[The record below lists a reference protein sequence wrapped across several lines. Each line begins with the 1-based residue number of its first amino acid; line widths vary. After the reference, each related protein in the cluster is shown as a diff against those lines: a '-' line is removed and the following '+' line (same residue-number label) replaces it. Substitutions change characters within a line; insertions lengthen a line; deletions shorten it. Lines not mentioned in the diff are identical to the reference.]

1 MQLKK
6 IPALSWYF
14 AIYNF
19 VSYHR
24 VRLND
29 VDRRQ
34 IHTQIVAVMCTGVL
48 MWSYAI
54 LASFTIASPI
64 PGIIGL
70 ICSLIHLLSPL
81 MYRVTNNTYL
91 ISNVL
96 LGAGIIH
103 QATFTYFTGGFL
115 SNILIWFGV
124 LPLIGGVICAQ
135 RGAVTW
141 SVTSAMVAFGFFI
154 LHISGYECPNL
165 ISQTGHLWSQVLLVF
180 GWIFISTT
188 LVVVYAGLRQHTE
201 ELLQSQGQK
210 IDDLFRVLF
219 HDLANPLGRI
229 TIGLSIAKKSMPQGE
244 PNRGFEIATQAS
256 EAMLEITQ
264 NIRKMYAVS
273 KGKAN
278 VDLTMISLNSAVE
291 YVTRVFS
298 TELERKQLT
307 IEYHWDKNAG
317 LNVLVEPISFNNQ
330 VLGNIISNAIK
341 FSPTGGKIVINAY
354 PIHQGSYAI
363 EIKDSGIGIPEQLIK
378 SLFDINK
385 KTSRPGTMGESGTGF
400 GMHIMKSFVEMYGG
414 QVGVESIEARDDAPS
429 GTTVRLILK
438 GEWS

>member
-1 MQLKK
+1 MQIKR
-6 IPALSWYF
+6 IPALRWYF

-29 VDRRQ
+29 IDRRQ
-34 IHTQIVAVMCTGVL
+34 IHAQIVTVLCTGVL

-54 LASFTIASPI
+54 LASFTIASPV
-64 PGIIGL
+64 PGFVGL
-70 ICSLIHLLSPL
+70 ACSLVHLLSPL
-81 MYRVTNNTYL
+81 MFRFTNNTYF

-103 QATFTYFTGGFL
+103 QSTFTYFTGGFT

-135 RGAVTW
+135 KGAITW
-141 SVTSAMVAFGFFI
+141 SLTSAIVALGFFI
-154 LHISGYECPNL
+154 LHVSGYECPNL
-165 ISQTGHLWSQVLLVF
+165 ITQTGFVWSHALLVF

-201 ELLQSQGQK
+201 ELLQQQGQK

-229 TIGLSIAKKSMPQGE
+229 TIGLSLAKKQLPATEGS
-244 PNRGFEIATQAS
+244 RGLEIASQAS

-273 KGKAN
+273 KGKAH
-278 VDLTMISLNSAVE
+278 VDLTMVSLNSAVE
-291 YVTRVFS
+291 YVTRVFFN
-298 TELERKQLT
+298 ELERKQLA
-307 IEYHWDKNAG
+307 IEYHYDKNAG
-317 LNVLVEPISFNNQ
+317 LNLLVEPVSFNNQ

-341 FSPTGGKIVINAY
+341 FSPIGSKIVINVY
-354 PIHQGSYAI
+354 PVNQGTYAV
-363 EIKDSGIGIPEQLIK
+363 EIKDSGIGMPEVLIK
-378 SLFDINK
+378 NLFDINK
-385 KTSRPGTMGESGTGF
+385 KTSRPGTMGEIGTGF

-414 QVGVESIEARDDAPS
+414 QVAIESLEGQNDMPS

>member
-14 AIYNF
+14 VIFNF

-34 IHTQIVAVMCTGVL
+34 IHSQIVTVMCTGVL

-54 LASFTIASPI
+54 LASFTISSPV
-64 PGIIGL
+64 PGVVGL
-70 ICSLIHLLSPL
+70 ICSLVHLLSPL
-81 MYRVTNNTYL
+81 LFRFTNNTFL
-91 ISNVL
+91 ISNIL

-103 QATFTYFTGGFL
+103 QATFTYFTGGFT

-135 RGAVTW
+135 KGAITW
-141 SVTSAMVAFGFFI
+141 SVTSTLVALGFFI
-154 LHISGYECPNL
+154 LHLIGYQCPNL
-165 ISQTGHLWSQVLLVF
+165 ISEAGFVWSHALLVF
-180 GWIFISTT
+180 GWVFISTT

-201 ELLQSQGQK
+201 ELLQQQGQK

-229 TIGLSIAKKSMPQGE
+229 AIGLSIAKKHIPEGE
-244 PNRGFEIATQAS
+244 SNRGFEIATQAS

-298 TELERKQLT
+298 TELERKQLA
-307 IEYHWDKNAG
+307 IEYHWEKNAG
-317 LNVLVEPISFNNQ
+317 LNVLVEPVSFNNQ

-341 FSPTGGKIVINAY
+341 FSPIGGKIVINAY
-354 PIHQGSYAI
+354 PIQHGSYAV

-378 SLFDINK
+378 GLFDINK
-385 KTSRPGTMGESGTGF
+385 KTSRPGTMGEIGTGF

-414 QVGVESIEARDDAPS
+414 QVAVESTPAQDDTPS